1 MEQPR
6 TKQGVLLMHYE
17 SPKPKAIVKVRYSDF
32 TESERESFDNMIQRV
47 ALSNVE
53 NYNAISF
60 KIILDI
66 H

>member
-1 MEQPR
+1 
-6 TKQGVLLMHYE
+6 MHYE

-47 ALSNVE
+47 ALANVE
-53 NYNAISF
+53 DYNAISF

>member
-1 MEQPR
+1 MVQPR

-17 SPKPKAIVKVRYSDF
+17 SPKPQVTVKVRYSDF

-47 ALSNVE
+47 ALANVE
-53 NYNAISF
+53 DYNAIAF
-60 KIILDI
+60 RIILDI

>member
-1 MEQPR
+1 
-6 TKQGVLLMHYE
+6 MHYE
-17 SPKPKAIVKVRYSDF
+17 SPKPQVTVKVRHSDF
-32 TESERESFDNMIQRV
+32 TESERESFNNMIQRV